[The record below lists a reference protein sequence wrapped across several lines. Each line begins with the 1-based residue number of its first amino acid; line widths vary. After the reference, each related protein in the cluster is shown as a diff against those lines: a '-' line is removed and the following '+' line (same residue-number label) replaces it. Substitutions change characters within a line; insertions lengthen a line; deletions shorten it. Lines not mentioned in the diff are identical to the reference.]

1 MLHSGMTQSPSG
13 AELREPTLDD
23 VLAARQRL
31 MGVVRR
37 TPLWPL
43 AMQTPTGDPVFV
55 KPESLQ
61 AVGSFKIRGALNF
74 LASMEPADRERGVV
88 AHSSGN
94 HAQGVAA
101 AARHFG
107 VKATIVIPEG
117 APKLKVE
124 NTRAL
129 GAEVVRCENTQEAR
143 EGTAQRI
150 ADASGATVVPPY
162 DHPWIVAGQ
171 GTVGAE
177 IVEDL
182 PDVANVI
189 APIGGGGLISGVAL
203 AVRSLS
209 EGAQVIG
216 VEPELA
222 ADAHD
227 SLQKGERQQWSA
239 EQVVRTLA
247 DGVRTQM
254 IGEVNFR
261 LMQRL
266 LAGVVRVDEESL
278 VRNVAWY
285 ATRAKLVV
293 EPTGTLSLSAFQ
305 RLSAEGAVD
314 GIRLKPGPTVL
325 VASGGNIDPQLLA
338 ELLTRVAAGAA
349 GDYPRGQ

>member
-1 MLHSGMTQSPSG
+1 M
-13 AELREPTLDD
+13 
-23 VLAARQRL
+23 LAARQRL

-43 AMQTPTGDPVFV
+43 AMQTPTGDQVFV

-171 GTVGAE
+171 GTIGAE

-189 APIGGGGLISGVAL
+189 APVGGGGLVSGIAVAVKGL
-203 AVRSLS
+203 RP
-209 EGAQVIG
+209 GANVIG
-216 VEPELA
+216 AEPALA

-227 SLQKGERQQWSA
+227 SLVSGERRSWPA
-239 EQVVRTLA
+239 EDVTRTLA
-247 DGVRTQM
+247 DGVRTQS
-254 IGEVNFR
+254 IGVLNFA
-261 LMQRL
+261 LMQEL
-266 LAGVVRVDEESL
+266 LAGVVRVDEEPIR
-278 VRNVAWY
+278 RNVAWY
-285 ATRAKLVV
+285 ARNARLVV
-293 EPTGTLSLSAFQ
+293 EPTGTLSLGALQ
-305 RLSAEGAVD
+305 RLFAQGSAD
-314 GIRLKPGPTVL
+314 GVTLADGPTV
-325 VASGGNIDPQLLA
+325 VVVSGGNVDASLLA
-338 ELLTRVAAGAA
+338 ELLQAG
-349 GDYPRGQ
+349 G

>member
-1 MLHSGMTQSPSG
+1 MTQAPSG

-23 VLAARQRL
+23 VIAARGRL
-31 MGVVRR
+31 LGVVRR

-43 AMQTPTGDPVFV
+43 AIETPGGHPVFV

-74 LASMEPADRERGVV
+74 LSSMEPEVRERGVV
-88 AHSSGN
+88 AQSSGN
-94 HAQGVAA
+94 HAQGGAA

-107 VKATIVIPEG
+107 VKATIVIPDG
-117 APKLKVE
+117 APQLKVD

-129 GAEVVRCENTQEAR
+129 GAEVVRCANTQDAR
-143 EGTAQRI
+143 ESTAQEI
-150 ADASGATVVPPY
+150 ADRTGATLVPPY

-189 APIGGGGLISGVAL
+189 APIGGGGLVSGVAL

-227 SLQKGERQQWSA
+227 SLQKGAPQKWTA
-239 EQVVRTLA
+239 EQVTRTLA
-247 DGVRTQM
+247 DGVRTQC
-254 IGEVNFR
+254 IGQLNFD

-285 ATRAKLVV
+285 ATKAKLVV

-305 RLSAEGAVD
+305 RLLAEGQVE
-314 GIRLKPGPTVL
+314 GIELKAGPTVL
-325 VASGGNIDPQLLA
+325 VVSGGNIDPRLLT
-338 ELLTRVAAGAA
+338 ELLTRVAAGAS
-349 GDYPRGQ
+349 GDYPGVQ